1 MAKRRTK
8 EQIEKDKQDKKT
20 RIQFTDWL
28 YKQYDISF
36 LPKYFFINLDKV
48 YKGTYKNLNKPV
60 PVEDLW
66 DMWRKKMS
74 FLRKIHEF
82 NARKGKKIEGVALI
96 TYDLAIILSKYD
108 GYLKWKEEQALT
120 KTGKSEEQVNI
131 DYDKVD
137 FISNEKT
144 DEGFLTIMVTF
155 LNGDVMAYLY
165 KELKDYI
172 RDLTYLIGLGIR
184 RENE

>member
-1 MAKRRTK
+1 MVKYLAKRRTK

-48 YKGTYKNLNKPV
+48 YKGTYRNLNKPV

-74 FLRKIHEF
+74 FLRKVHEF
-82 NARKGKKIEGVALI
+82 NTRKGKKIEGAALV

-108 GYLKWKEEQALT
+108 GYLKWKEEQALA
-120 KTGKSEEQVNI
+120 KTGTSEEQVNI
-131 DYDKVD
+131 DYEKMATSKSPKERDKNND
-137 FISNEKT
+137 SLDIDSII
-144 DEGFLTIMVTF
+144 DEI
-155 LNGDVMAYLY
+155 
-165 KELKDYI
+165 
-172 RDLTYLIGLGIR
+172 
-184 RENE
+184 

>member
-60 PVEDLW
+60 QVEDLW
-66 DMWRKKMS
+66 DMWRKKIS
-74 FLRKIHEF
+74 FLRKVHEY
-82 NARKGKKIEGVALI
+82 NTKKGKKIEGAALV

-108 GYLKWKEEQALT
+108 GYLKWKEEQTLA
-120 KTGKSEEQVNI
+120 KTSENEEQIVI
-131 DYDKVD
+131 DYDKMATLKSHKEPD
-137 FISNEKT
+137 KSN
-144 DEGFLTIMVTF
+144 DSLDIDTI
-155 LNGDVMAYLY
+155 
-165 KELKDYI
+165 I
-172 RDLTYLIGLGIR
+172 
-184 RENE
+184 NEI

>member
-1 MAKRRTK
+1 MAKRKTK

-36 LPKYFFINLDKV
+36 LPKYFFTNLDKV

-66 DMWRKKMS
+66 NMWRKKMS

-82 NARKGKKIEGVALI
+82 NTRKGKKIEGAALI

-108 GYLKWKEEQALT
+108 GYLKWKEEQALA
-120 KTGKSEEQVNI
+120 KTGESEEQVNI
-131 DYDKVD
+131 DYEKMATSKSSKERDKNND
-137 FISNEKT
+137 SLDIDSII
-144 DEGFLTIMVTF
+144 DEI
-155 LNGDVMAYLY
+155 
-165 KELKDYI
+165 
-172 RDLTYLIGLGIR
+172 
-184 RENE
+184 